1 MTPVRLLAA
10 LSVLAG
16 ACAAG
21 GCVADDVDRPVRP
34 PGGGPGGGGGG
45 DAGGGGDGGVDG
57 GGDGGGSGTLNGVV
71 CVVSDLRSPDA
82 CPAVPARAGVTVAV
96 RGTATSA
103 VSGADGRFTLMTPGD
118 IVVLDVAGDS
128 AALVQSL
135 VPAVVGG
142 ATVNAPVIGTGDW
155 ADVLASLD
163 QAVPDGGGAIA
174 VYVRDGNAAAVGVT
188 FDMVAGSSIAPY
200 YDAGGALSWAQGTG
214 TGAAGV
220 ALLVDVPP
228 GTVSISGV
236 APDQRTVAE
245 VGVPVVAGG
254 ITFVR
259 GALATPP

>member
-1 MTPVRLLAA
+1 MKPVRLLAA
-10 LSVLAG
+10 VCVLAG
-16 ACAAG
+16 AC
-21 GCVADDVDRPVRP
+21 VADDEDRPVRP
-34 PGGGPGGGGGG
+34 PGGGPGGTG

-57 GGDGGGSGTLNGVV
+57 GGDGGGQTLNGVV
-71 CVVSDLRSPDA
+71 CVVSDLRSPDV

-96 RGTATSA
+96 RGTATTT

-142 ATVNAPVIGTGDW
+142 ATVNAPVIGAGDW

-163 QAVPDGGGAIA
+163 QSVPDGGGAIA
-174 VYVRDGNAAAVGVT
+174 VYVRDGNAAALGVT

-200 YDAGGALSWAQGTG
+200 YDAGGALSWAQGGG
-214 TGAAGV
+214 TGNAGV

-228 GTVSISGV
+228 GAVSLAGV
-236 APDQRTVAE
+236 APDQRTVTIPL
-245 VGVPVVAGG
+245 VPVAADG

-259 GALATPP
+259 ASLATPP

>member
-1 MTPVRLLAA
+1 MKPVRALAA
-10 LSVLAG
+10 LWLLAG
-16 ACAAG
+16 AC
-21 GCVADDVDRPVRP
+21 VADDEDRPVRP
-34 PGGGPGGGGGG
+34 PGGGGGGGGG

-57 GGDGGGSGTLNGVV
+57 GGDGGTGVLNGVV

-103 VSGADGRFTLMTPGD
+103 VSGADGRFTLVTPGD
-118 IVVLDVAGDS
+118 IVVLDAAGNS
-128 AALVQSL
+128 ATLVRSL

-142 ATVNAPVIGTGDW
+142 VTVNTPVMGASDW

-174 VYVRDGNAAAVGVT
+174 VYVRDGNAAAIGVT

-200 YDAGGALSWAQGTG
+200 YDAGGALSWSQGGGTG
-214 TGAAGV
+214 SAGV
-220 ALLVDVPP
+220 TLLVDVPP
-228 GTVSISGV
+228 GSVTLEAV
-236 APDQRTVAE
+236 APDQRTVTIAA
-245 VGVPVVAGG
+245 VPVVADG

-259 GALATPP
+259 DALPPPP